1 MNHDQDR
8 AETATEYQAELT
20 FAQDL
25 DRVCGAHTH
34 AAVQRLRELKEQ
46 LVTLFLRLQEEGP
59 APKARAEAVNA
70 QAEISR
76 LIWSLEDW
84 QLQFDGRN

>member
-8 AETATEYQAELT
+8 AETTTEYQAELK

-25 DRVCGAHTH
+25 DRVCNTPND

-46 LVTLFLRLQEEGP
+46 LLTLFLRLQEEGP
-59 APKARAEAVNA
+59 AAKARAEAVNA
-70 QAEISR
+70 RAEISR
-76 LIWSLEDW
+76 LVWSLEDW
-84 QLQFDGRN
+84 QVQFDGRN